1 MHNCRKRNIQSF
13 ILTLLVFLGYIR
25 IRWFFIIFTDP
36 QYKDV
41 DPGPTVKKCFARN
54 PDTMY
59 RWQKM
64 WAQNFIFYMFK
75 CFLVANHLFNAIFP
89 EQSCINAEKKPK
101 IMMIM
106 LLFGNVGSGYY
117 TKCIRDGWFGSVT
130 EPKIILNKSILFCCF
145 ELELFCFKYLMIF
158 QH

>member
-13 ILTLLVFLGYIR
+13 ILTLLAFLGYIR
-25 IRWFFIIFTDP
+25 IRWFFIIVTDP

-89 EQSCINAEKKPK
+89 EQSCINAEKKTK

-117 TKCIRDGWFGSVT
+117 TKCIRDGWFWFGDGT
-130 EPKIILNKSILFCCF
+130 KNNIKQINSIL
-145 ELELFCFKYLMIF
+145 LFWIGTILL
-158 QH
+158 